1 MGVARLASRHGSRVG
16 PPSWPRQEVKEVKA
30 DIDKLLEEN
39 AQLREL
45 VIQLTKLAIKNIID
59 PTRQVKLT

>member
-1 MGVARLASRHGSRVG
+1 MGVARLAGRHESRVSQ
-16 PPSWPRQEVKEVKA
+16 PSWPRKEEKA

-45 VIQLTKLAIKNIID
+45 VIQLTKLTIKNIVD
-59 PTRQVKLT
+59 PMRQVN

>member
-1 MGVARLASRHGSRVG
+1 MRVAQLGRRRRSRADPPAG
-16 PPSWPRQEVKEVKA
+16 PREEEKA

-45 VIQLTKLAIKNIID
+45 VVQLTKLALKTMID
-59 PTRQVKLT
+59 PTPQV

>member
-16 PPSWPRQEVKEVKA
+16 PPSWPRQEVKA

-45 VIQLTKLAIKNIID
+45 VIQLTKLAIKNIVD
-59 PTRQVKLT
+59 PTLQEKLT